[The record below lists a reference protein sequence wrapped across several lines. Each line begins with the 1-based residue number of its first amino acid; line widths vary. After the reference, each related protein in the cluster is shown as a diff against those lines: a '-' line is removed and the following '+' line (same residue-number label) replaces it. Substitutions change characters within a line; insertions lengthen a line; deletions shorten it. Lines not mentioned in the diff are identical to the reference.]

1 MVANSLELVSKNL
14 PLLLDGK
21 MPERI
26 NQELKGRGLPPISD
40 VAGNEPVF
48 ARVIF
53 ESLAMRYAAALANL
67 EKMLGR
73 RLTGIHMLGGAN
85 RNKLLVQLTEKR
97 TGLPVEI
104 GQTESTT
111 IGNLAVQLA
120 ASEAN
125 GNPLTPEA
133 IRCWAEWLCQS

>member
-1 MVANSLELVSKNL
+1 
-14 PLLLDGK
+14 
-21 MPERI
+21 
-26 NQELKGRGLPPISD
+26 
-40 VAGNEPVF
+40 
-48 ARVIF
+48 
-53 ESLAMRYAAALANL
+53 
-67 EKMLGR
+67 
-73 RLTGIHMLGGAN
+73 MLGGAN

-125 GNPLTPEA
+125 GQPITSEA
-133 IRCWAEWLCQS
+133 IRQWATRLCES

>member
-1 MVANSLELVSKNL
+1 V
-14 PLLLDGK
+14 P
-21 MPERI
+21 
-26 NQELKGRGLPPISD
+26 
-40 VAGNEPVF
+40 GNEPVF

-67 EKMLGR
+67 EKNAR
-73 RLTGIHMLGGAN
+73 PQAHRYHHAGGAN

-111 IGNLAVQLA
+111 IGNLAGAVGCERSEM
-120 ASEAN
+120 ASPSAQ
-125 GNPLTPEA
+125 EA
-133 IRCWAEWLCQS
+133 IRQWAARLCGL